1 MGKTRYG
8 AFDKILTA
16 KELLA
21 LLRRKKKVKRAKLL
35 RFYYCQQIV
44 DFKGVEVKLFF
55 FKTSRKGNWNAVMTT
70 NTKLTFEE
78 AYKIYSNRW
87 LIEVYLKKLNSILDL
102 VNVRHRTLIHK
113 FLLQLF
119 VLCNTI

>member
-55 FKTSRKGNWNAVMTT
+55 FKTSRKGNLNAVMTT